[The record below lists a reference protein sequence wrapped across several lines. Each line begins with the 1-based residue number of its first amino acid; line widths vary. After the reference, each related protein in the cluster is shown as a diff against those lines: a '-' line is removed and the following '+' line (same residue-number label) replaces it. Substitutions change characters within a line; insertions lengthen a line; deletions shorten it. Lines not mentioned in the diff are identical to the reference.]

1 MTIFTIPE
9 AGTHEC
15 FGQVLRHIGK
25 PRLLLFY
32 RLVNQCTKRQKNYG
46 VGKFYSI
53 QPLVFYYLK
62 KCQWF
67 KAFTV
72 AQWLKFITLYT
83 DTLLTTH
90 CDNPGAAICLA
101 CTGAG
106 TVPEA
111 LQMPPARCQEGAGQP
126 RAARATDSS
135 TSALSF
141 QAQTPSLAKRTL
153 RKSVPTQGFMAS
165 RCALGSRLNPSW
177 VQLAAPRMRSTWPR
191 PAWQGAS
198 VLGTESLRGSLNC
211 AFESAKVRQTKHRKL
226 TQIKKKKQTAV
237 KPKNAKP

>member
-25 PRLLLFY
+25 PCLLLFC
-32 RLVNQCTKRQKNYG
+32 RLVNQCTKRQKSYG

-126 RAARATDSS
+126 RAARATDSC
-135 TSALSF
+135 TSALCL
-141 QAQTPSLAKRTL
+141 QAQTPAMQRGPWGKVSPLKVLWPPGVPWGAGSAQLGAAGSPKDEKHLAPSSLAGSISSGHWEPAGESEL
-153 RKSVPTQGFMAS
+153 CLWVSKSSSNKTS
-165 RCALGSRLNPSW
+165 
-177 VQLAAPRMRSTWPR
+177 
-191 PAWQGAS
+191 
-198 VLGTESLRGSLNC
+198 
-211 AFESAKVRQTKHRKL
+211 
-226 TQIKKKKQTAV
+226 QIDSD
-237 KPKNAKP
+237 